1 MVILRAT
8 RKLRALLPATDIV
21 PVRSDA
27 ALGDWYVNRIV
38 VNRQPLLL
46 LVSSASL
53 LPVVVPARGV
63 RALPERLATLVEARL
78 RRCGMDERVIRAETR
93 SMAPVAVG
101 PTVDR
106 SVLGIMVDFAKAIPY
121 YVETRHGCAMTL
133 EAVEEQLAQT
143 PCYATRRFDQVV
155 FPDRKAPELL
165 RAKWLPEADEG
176 SPDEPTRKQ

>member
-8 RKLRALLPATDIV
+8 RRLRALLPTTDIV
-21 PVRSDA
+21 PVRSDG
-27 ALGDWYVNRIV
+27 ALGDWYVNRVV

-53 LPVVVPARGV
+53 LPLLLPARDV
-63 RALPERLATLVEARL
+63 RALPERLAAVVEARL
-78 RRCGMDERVIRAETR
+78 KRCGIDDRAIRAETR
-93 SMAPVAVG
+93 SMTPVAVG

-106 SVLGIMVDFAKAIPY
+106 SVLGIMGDFARVIPHY
-121 YVETRHGCAMTL
+121 IDPRYGCAMTL
-133 EAVEEQLAQT
+133 EAVEEQFAQT

-165 RAKWLPEADEG
+165 RAKWLADIH
-176 SPDEPTRKQ
+176 R